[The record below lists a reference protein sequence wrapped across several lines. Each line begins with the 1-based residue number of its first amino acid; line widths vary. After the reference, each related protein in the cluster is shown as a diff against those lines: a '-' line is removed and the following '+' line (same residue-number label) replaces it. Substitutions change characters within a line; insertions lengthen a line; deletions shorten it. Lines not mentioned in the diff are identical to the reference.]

1 MGGDE
6 VRATSFWTR
15 AAVYGALWGAVEITL
30 GGFLHSLRFPLIG
43 VILAAGE
50 VGYLV
55 AVRQLHPRRGLVTAI
70 ALVAALLRGL
80 TPVGALFTP
89 LVAIFME
96 GVLVELAFLVLPG
109 VRLPAVVGGALCT
122 LWSAVQMVATHAL
135 FLGLDALRL
144 YDELL
149 RAGARQTGIA
159 PESRYLALALPLCLI
174 AAIGALGGLWGAR
187 LGGRARRAPVISVV
201 VRP

>member
-1 MGGDE
+1 M
-6 VRATSFWTR
+6 F
-15 AAVYGALWGAVEITL
+15 GALWGAVEITL
-30 GGFLHSLRFPLIG
+30 GGFLHSLRLPLIG

-50 VGYLV
+50 AGYLV
-55 AVRQLHPRRGLVTAI
+55 AVHQLHPRRGLVTAV

-96 GVLVELAFLVLPG
+96 GVLVEVALLALPG
-109 VRLPAVVGGALCT
+109 VRLPAAVGGALCT
-122 LWSAVQMVATHAL
+122 LWSAAQMVVTHTL

-149 RAGARQTGIA
+149 RAGARQTGLA
-159 PESRYLALALPLCLI
+159 PESRYLALALPLTLI

-187 LGGRARRAPVISVV
+187 LGGRTRQATRIAAAVGP
-201 VRP
+201 